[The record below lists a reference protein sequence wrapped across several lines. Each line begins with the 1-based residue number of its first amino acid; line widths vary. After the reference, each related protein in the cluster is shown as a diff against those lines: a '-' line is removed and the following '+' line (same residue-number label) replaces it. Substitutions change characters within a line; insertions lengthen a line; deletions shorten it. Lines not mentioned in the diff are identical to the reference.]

1 MTARTEDVAP
11 GPDAAHASV
20 VTLLLRLRASNV
32 RVWTSGGRLHHEA
45 PPEGLDEKLRGLLE
59 EHAEDLAAYLQAADG
74 VESSTH
80 YVTMRDGVRIA
91 VDVFRPKRDGRV
103 VEEPLPALWCHD
115 RYHRSEVV
123 DGVTWTKLDSRPWL
137 RRILDDG
144 YVIAAADARGTGAS
158 SGVRGMEFGPEESQ
172 DAHEI
177 TEWLAARDW
186 CSGKVGMYGES
197 YLAMTQFLAAGT
209 APPSLKA
216 IFPQVAL
223 FDLYSFLRPGGAFRH
238 DFIRNW
244 GAMVRRLDTET
255 GAAPVREDAAAVRAA
270 AEEHRANTD
279 VFARAAA
286 LPCRDSRGEGDD
298 EQPYARQSPS
308 THVEAIAAAGVPVYQ
323 LSGWHDMW
331 VRDAFLWH
339 ANLTGP
345 RKLLVG
351 DWSHN
356 GRDGV
361 DLAAEHLR
369 WFDHWLKGVDTGV
382 MDEPPIRYQ
391 RRNAPPGEEWRDTD
405 QWPPAGVRTTRMY
418 FGPGPAVPVSSVN
431 DGTLTDRAPSR
442 LGGFDDLVVDYTA
455 TSGTAT
461 RWTDGYGGPFGYE
474 PMTGNDR
481 TALTYT
487 TAPLEQEL
495 EVTGHP
501 VAELWVTSTHLDGD
515 FFLYLED
522 VDGEGVSHYVTEGVI
537 RASHR
542 ALGTA
547 PYDNLSLP
555 YHPCAERTR
564 ATLPEE
570 PVPLVFD
577 LHPVSHVFAPGHRL
591 RIAVT
596 CCDRDNAETRVHH
609 PPPVVQIHR
618 RGAHA
623 SFVDLPVLPD
633 LSAAQE
639 QET

>member
-1 MTARTEDVAP
+1 MTTRTEGAVP
-11 GPDAAHASV
+11 GPGADGTAV
-20 VTLLLRLRASNV
+20 VPLLLRLRASNV
-32 RVWTSGGRLHHEA
+32 RVWTSGGRLHHETSSG
-45 PPEGLDEKLRGLLE
+45 ELDEALRVLLE
-59 EHAEDLAAYLQAADG
+59 ERSADLVAYLEAVDG

-91 VDVFRPKRDGRV
+91 VDVFRPKRDGRL
-103 VEEPLPALWCHD
+103 VEDPLPALWCHD
-115 RYHRSEVV
+115 RYHRSDLV
-123 DGVTWTKLDSRPWL
+123 DGLTWTKLDSRPWL

-158 SGVRGMEFGPEESQ
+158 SGVRGTEFGPEETR
-172 DAHEI
+172 DAYEI
-177 TEWLAARDW
+177 TEWLAAQDW
-186 CSGKVGMYGES
+186 CDANIGMYGES
-197 YLAMTQFLAAGT
+197 YLGITQLLAAGA
-209 APPSLKA
+209 APPSLRA

-255 GAAPVREDAAAVRAA
+255 EAAPVRDDLSSAGAAV
-270 AEEHRANTD
+270 EEHRANTD

-286 LPCRDSRGEGDD
+286 LPCRDSRDDGDD
-298 EQPYARQSPS
+298 GLPYAQQSPS
-308 THVEAIAAAGVPVYQ
+308 SRVGAIADAGVPVYQ
-323 LSGWHDMW
+323 LTGWHDMW

-382 MDEPPIRYQ
+382 MDEPAIRYH
-391 RRNAPPGEEWRDTD
+391 RRNAPRGQEWGTTHR
-405 QWPPAGVRTTRMY
+405 WPPPGVRTTRMY
-418 FGPGPAVPVSSVN
+418 FGAGPAAPAYSVN
-431 DGTLTDRAPSR
+431 DGSLVAEAPSR
-442 LGGFDDLVVDYTA
+442 LGGIDDFVVDFTA

-474 PMTGNDR
+474 PMTGNDLS
-481 TALTYT
+481 ALTYT
-487 TAPLEQEL
+487 TAPLEREL

-501 VAELWVTSTHLDGD
+501 VAELWVTSTHPDGD
-515 FFLYLED
+515 FFVYLED
-522 VDGEGVSHYVTEGVI
+522 VDGQGVSHYVTEGVI

-542 ALGTA
+542 ALGAA
-547 PYDNLSLP
+547 PYDNLALP
-555 YHPCAERTR
+555 YHPCSQRTR
-564 ATLPEE
+564 SPLPEE
-570 PVPLVFD
+570 AVALTFD
-577 LHPVSHVFAPGHRL
+577 LHPISHVFAPGHRL

-596 CCDRDNAETRVHH
+596 CCDRDNAETSVHY

-618 RGAHA
+618 RGAQA
-623 SFVDLPVLPD
+623 SFVDLPVLP
-633 LSAAQE
+633 AAQE
-639 QET
+639 QAT